1 MYPTTH
7 SLIGAI
13 ILVLDVWAI
22 LSVLMGNSS
31 IERKL
36 LWSLVILFLPELGII
51 LYLLM
56 GRSRL
61 DAKVP

>member
-1 MYPTTH
+1 MYSTTH
-7 SLIGAI
+7 SLIGAV

-36 LWSLVILFLPELGII
+36 LWMLVILFLPVLGIV
-51 LYLLM
+51 LYLLI